1 VTRRSLRENG
11 RCEESA
17 TESIITSRALPSRFS
32 LFTRSYGTE
41 MWRLHEEQFWPGRSE
56 FLKSI
61 MSACLPGGDM
71 RIPFFGLPTARERY
85 QKIKS
90 KMKDVGD
97 ISPATVMWHERRK
110 PTITMTSRVI

>member
-1 VTRRSLRENG
+1 
-11 RCEESA
+11 
-17 TESIITSRALPSRFS
+17 
-32 LFTRSYGTE
+32 
-41 MWRLHEEQFWPGRSE
+41 
-56 FLKSI
+56 
-61 MSACLPGGDM
+61 M